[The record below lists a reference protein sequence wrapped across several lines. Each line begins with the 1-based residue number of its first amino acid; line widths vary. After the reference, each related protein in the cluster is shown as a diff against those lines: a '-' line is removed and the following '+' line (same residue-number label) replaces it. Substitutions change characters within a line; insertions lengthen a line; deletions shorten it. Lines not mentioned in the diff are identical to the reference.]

1 MTTAIEKRVEDI
13 ATEINAIKRQ
23 TVQSMIVSA
32 VEIGRLLCEAK
43 EKVKHGEWS
52 SWLSDNVS
60 YSVSNA
66 NNMMRLYRE
75 HQGEQVDVFE
85 GLNLSQAISLLS
97 LPREERREFVEQNDV
112 KEMSTRELDEAIRA
126 KKAAEEE
133 AKTVRERLEEAETLL
148 SEKEALEEEL
158 SSKLKEVEKALEAK
172 GNSASPSPADVDAL
186 EKKIA
191 AKYAEE
197 VKKKIEKIQKSFD
210 KDKNE
215 LLKKTEEEKKKAADV
230 LAAEK
235 ERIIA
240 DAKAAAEAESSAKI
254 AELEAKAK
262 KAVLTSSEYLVK
274 FKEHLALFQA
284 EFKIMTTIAADAE
297 ANEPEIGAQIREV
310 LKTLVARLEAKD
322 A

>member
-1 MTTAIEKRVEDI
+1 MTTAMEKRVEDI

-52 SWLSDNVS
+52 AWLADNVS

-75 HQGEQVDVFE
+75 HQGDHVDVFE

-126 KKAAEEE
+126 KKAAEDAANALKAEL
-133 AKTVRERLEEAETLL
+133 ATAQKEAEDAKSLADELT
-148 SEKEALEEEL
+148 EKLDGAEAALREKKAPGPSREEL
-158 SSKLKEVEKALEAK
+158 
-172 GNSASPSPADVDAL
+172 DAL

-191 AKYAEE
+191 AKYAADA
-197 VKKKIEKIQKSFD
+197 KAKIEKLQKSFE
-210 KDKNE
+210 KDKAA
-215 LLKKTEEEKKKAADV
+215 LKKETEEQKEKDAVA

-235 ERIIA
+235 DKIIA
-240 DAKAAAEAESSAKI
+240 EAKAQAEKETAAKI

-262 KAVLTSSEYLVK
+262 KAVLASSEYLVK
-274 FKEHLALFQA
+274 FKEHFALFQA
-284 EFKIMTTIAADAE
+284 EYNIMMSIAAEAE
-297 ANEPEIGAQIREV
+297 EKEPEIGKQIRTV
-310 LKTLVARLEAKD
+310 LNSLVARLEAKND
-322 A
+322 